1 MQEAI
6 ARTRKTKNVKII
18 RTSMREVFNVVEADA
33 MGCDIITAPAD
44 SLKKLS
50 GLGTKTAAE
59 FSLGVVKSF
68 REDTLVAGLRAP
80 VPASRDRVERPD
92 LSALDLL

>member
-6 ARTRKTKNVKII
+6 ARTRKTKNVKIV
-18 RTSMREVFNVVEADA
+18 RTSTREVFNVVEADA
-33 MGCDIITAPAD
+33 IGCDITASAD
-44 SLKKLS
+44 SMKKLS

-68 REDTLVAGLRAP
+68 REDTLVAGLRVP

-92 LSALDLL
+92 LSAPDLL